1 PHDLCRVSKRGYN
14 LKRMKPPD
22 WLSIR
27 VVAPPQAWDAIAAV
41 LIDSGCTGVELRE
54 QPYSVVAYL
63 PQSEQE
69 RLSAIKVRL
78 QQLSEYDLPPI
89 HKVEVQ
95 SVTEQN
101 WHTAWRRYFRSR
113 RFGKRIRVQPT
124 WSRHQPASEEIVVYL
139 DPGLAF
145 GTGGH
150 ATTALCLELL
160 ERYLQPG
167 MRVADVGT
175 GTGILAITAAK
186 LGAREVIAVDNDELA
201 IKIAQGNI
209 ERNGVAEVVR
219 AQLGDGFHA
228 LAGTFDLIVCN
239 IISEFLIA
247 TASQVPPRLRP
258 QGVYIL
264 SGTSGRNWRRG
275 VRRAVESAGLTLE
288 EVRKRRTWVAAAFR
302 KP

>member
-1 PHDLCRVSKRGYN
+1 
-14 LKRMKPPD
+14 MKPSE
-22 WLSIR
+22 WLAIR
-27 VVAPPQAWDAIAAV
+27 VVAPPPAWDAVAAV
-41 LIDSGCTGVELRE
+41 LIDSGCAGVELRD

-69 RLSAIKVRL
+69 RIPTIEAQLQRL
-78 QQLSEYDLPPI
+78 PEYDLPPV
-89 HKVEVQ
+89 HKFEVQ
-95 SVTEQN
+95 SVNEQN

-113 RFGKRIRVQPT
+113 RFGERIRVQPS
-124 WSRHQPASEEIVVYL
+124 WSRHQPTHDEILIQL

-160 ERYLQPG
+160 EQYLQPG
-167 MRVADVGT
+167 VRVADVGT
-175 GTGILAITAAK
+175 GTGILAIAAAK

-201 IKIAQGNI
+201 VKIAQGNI
-209 ERNGVAEVVR
+209 ERNGVAERVR
-219 AQLGDGFHA
+219 AQVGDGFHA
-228 LAGTFDLIVCN
+228 LEGTFDLIVCN

-247 TASQVPPRLRP
+247 SAPQVPPWLDTG
-258 QGVYIL
+258 GVYLI

-275 VRRAVESAGLTLE
+275 VRRAIESAGLTLE

-302 KP
+302 KL

>member
-1 PHDLCRVSKRGYN
+1 
-14 LKRMKPPD
+14 MKSSE

-27 VVAPPQAWDAIAAV
+27 VVAPPPAWDAVAAV
-41 LIDSGCTGVELRE
+41 LIDAGCAGVELRD

-63 PQSEQE
+63 PQAEQE
-69 RLSAIKVRL
+69 RLPAIEARL
-78 QQLSEYDLPPI
+78 QRLPEYDLPAI
-89 HKVEVQ
+89 HKFEVQ
-95 SVTEQN
+95 PVTEQN

-113 RFGKRIRVQPT
+113 RFGERIRVQPS
-124 WSRHQPASEEIVVYL
+124 WSRYKPSPDEILIQL

-160 ERYLQPG
+160 AQRLRPG

-175 GTGILAITAAK
+175 GTGILAIAAAK
-186 LGAREVIAVDNDELA
+186 LGAREVMAVDNDELA
-201 IKIAQGNI
+201 VKIARSNA
-209 ERNGVAEVVR
+209 EHNGVAEIVQ
-219 AQLGDGFHA
+219 AQVGDGFHA
-228 LAGTFDLIVCN
+228 LQGTFDLIVCN

-247 TASQVPPRLRP
+247 SAPQVPPLLNP
-258 QGVYIL
+258 GGMYLI

-275 VRRAVESAGLTLE
+275 VRHAIESAGLCLE
-288 EVRKRRTWVAAAFR
+288 EVRKRRTWVAAVFR